1 MLKRTRQFVE
11 RYRSDQSGT
20 AGLEYALVAGAL
32 AITIIGSIQ
41 LAAVETNRPFEN
53 VSSTIGTVTPEKK
66 AHPAGRAF
74 C

>member
-53 VSSTIGTVTPEKK
+53 VSSTIGTVTP
-66 AHPAGRAF
+66 
-74 C
+74 

>member
-11 RYRSDQSGT
+11 RYRRDQSGT

-53 VSSTIGTVTPEKK
+53 VSSTIGTVTP
-66 AHPAGRAF
+66 
-74 C
+74 